1 MTDDRHTLSQQGK
14 CLQRKGN
21 ERCYHLIHLCP
32 ATGLQKTH
40 NNSFGEH
47 WDRNSNK
54 STLHLQATLFIR
66 LPCTVKL
73 TDEMFR
79 PAKFDA

>member
-1 MTDDRHTLSQQGK
+1 MKDVIISSKLAQRLILS
-14 CLQRKGN
+14 
-21 ERCYHLIHLCP
+21 
-32 ATGLQKTH
+32 TGLQKTH

-54 STLHLQATLFIR
+54 SILHIQATIFIP